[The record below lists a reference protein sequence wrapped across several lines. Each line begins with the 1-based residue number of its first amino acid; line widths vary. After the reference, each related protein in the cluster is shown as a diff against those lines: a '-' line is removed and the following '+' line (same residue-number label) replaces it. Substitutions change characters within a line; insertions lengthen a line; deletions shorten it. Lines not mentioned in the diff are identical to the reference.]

1 MAKIEL
7 GTKRVCVSCGARFY
21 DLTKVPAVCPKCGT
35 EQPIEQPRPR
45 RTGGNVV
52 EERRPKKPVPA
63 PGLEE
68 ADVEVEGVEEEGEE
82 ALIED
87 ADDLEDDADT
97 IVPEIEVEPIPT
109 RPSGSAYTAAPA
121 GWCQRPSALIAAV
134 TCRAGVPARRPRR
147 GRANALPQTPAS
159 DSTAVS

>member
-7 GTKRVCVSCGARFY
+7 GTKRVCVACGARFY

-35 EQPIEQPRPR
+35 EQPVDQPRPR
-45 RTGGNVV
+45 RTGGNVA

-68 ADVEVEGVEEEGEE
+68 AEE

-97 IVPEIEVEPIPT
+97 IGPEIEVE
-109 RPSGSAYTAAPA
+109 
-121 GWCQRPSALIAAV
+121 
-134 TCRAGVPARRPRR
+134 
-147 GRANALPQTPAS
+147 S
-159 DSTAVS
+159 DSDETER